1 MARLLVAT
9 DLTSLAQRGI
19 AERLAARIHDDGHEA
34 DVVDDAPLQ
43 ACRDA
48 DGVIALIDGSEPG
61 GMPIA
66 VAATASALGLPTLAL
81 HTHALPTNL
90 ASLFTQANPV
100 TREADLVA
108 ALPSFYATI
117 RPFAGKLVR
126 DQVPRLVREAGHQV
140 QFREAAPDERARY
153 LKRKVA
159 DEADELLN
167 ADPGQERE
175 EVADLLEALE
185 ALLRVRGYDREDLK
199 LIKDAKRKRRGAFD
213 RFLIVESATKVL
225 GTPSLPPAPSWPAE
239 ERRPTATTAAPEPDF
254 PDETEAEEPVAFQ
267 FPDEEPAPDERGPAS
282 SEEEPA
288 AFQFP
293 DVEEEPALASTEE
306 PSFALPEAFT
316 EPEQPM
322 PDVALPNWME
332 EEPAE
337 AAVATTSN
345 TSEYEVT
352 ERKGPAPEPTHTP
365 MPLFQSAPS
374 PSPPPMPSFR
384 IQKPPVEPHGRTKL
398 WNLGKAGNK
407 EDIPD
412 FVEDPDRIEPKL
424 RDI

>member
-9 DLTSLAQRGI
+9 DLTSLAQRDI

-34 DVVDDAPLQ
+34 EVVDEAPLQ

-48 DGVIALIDGSEPG
+48 DGVIALIDGSDPG

-66 VAATASALGLPTLAL
+66 VAATANALGLPTLAL
-81 HTHALPTNL
+81 HTHALPGAL
-90 ASLFTQANPV
+90 ASLFTQANAV

-140 QFREAAPDERARY
+140 QFREAAPEERARY

-185 ALLRVRGYDREDLK
+185 ALLRVRNYDREDLK

-213 RFLIVESATKVL
+213 RFLIVESATKVG
-225 GTPSLPPAPSWPAE
+225 GTPALPPAPSWPAE
-239 ERRPTATTAAPEPDF
+239 EHRATPPAV
-254 PDETEAEEPVAFQ
+254 DEEAEEQTFELPDVSEEQEPVS
-267 FPDEEPAPDERGPAS
+267 APD
-282 SEEEPA
+282 EEPA

-293 DVEEEPALASTEE
+293 DIEEEPVLAKTEE
-306 PSFALPEAFT
+306 PTFALPEAFT

-332 EEPAE
+332 EEPVEAP
-337 AAVATTSN
+337 AAVATTAK

-352 ERKGPAPEPTHTP
+352 ERTEPAPEPTYTP
-365 MPLFQSAPS
+365 SMPLFQSAPA
-374 PSPPPMPSFR
+374 SPPPAIPSFR
-384 IQKPPVEPHGRTKL
+384 IQKPPMEPHGRTKL
-398 WNLGKAGNK
+398 WNLGKSGNK

-412 FVEDPDRIEPKL
+412 HVEDPDRIEPKL